1 MVSSW
6 TVPTNR
12 HGSSACV
19 LERGDGGSGAFTP
32 RRATMMATDARFTLA
47 QLKHWDTRLSQELEI
62 LEHDI
67 EASEATHHKC
77 AQPSRCVCHS
87 RPDVEGLSQVRR
99 QVLRGAPRAAC
110 LARREGV
117 ALG

>member
-1 MVSSW
+1 
-6 TVPTNR
+6 
-12 HGSSACV
+12 
-19 LERGDGGSGAFTP
+19 
-32 RRATMMATDARFTLA
+32 MMATDARFTLA

>member
-1 MVSSW
+1 M
-6 TVPTNR
+6 PAPPRNR
-12 HGSSACV
+12 ALSK
-19 LERGDGGSGAFTP
+19 GGGTLAS
-32 RRATMMATDARFTLA
+32 MMATDARFTLA

-77 AQPSRCVCHS
+77 AQPSRCVCRR

-110 LARREGV
+110 LACREGV

>member
-1 MVSSW
+1 MPCNSGGDKQR
-6 TVPTNR
+6 TQATREANR
-12 HGSSACV
+12 A
-19 LERGDGGSGAFTP
+19 LGSGCTLAS
-32 RRATMMATDARFTLA
+32 MMATDARFTLA

-77 AQPSRCVCHS
+77 AQPSRCVCRR

-99 QVLRGAPRAAC
+99 QVLRGAARAAC